1 MKPILI
7 SLGMTLLAVVTVTAN
22 MPTTATD
29 VTASVDPAYREIAAY
44 REILAIGRIEGATP
58 EIEIR
63 PRVSGRIVEVL
74 VRPGQ
79 FVEPGQVLLQLDD
92 RQYRQDLAIAVAELD
107 GAEAQLQRLQNG
119 ARSERRAELAAL
131 RLATES
137 KLGVARA
144 DLGRVHKLLGQAG
157 VISQETVD
165 HAEARVVVLTAE
177 TYAAQAR
184 LKLSQA
190 APRTEEL
197 HIAEARIRA
206 ARARLEMAQVQLRH
220 TRLVAPRRG
229 QLLDVEAMVGEL
241 TGPNAKLPAVILAD
255 TSGTQVRAFVEA
267 KDALR
272 VSAGMEARIVA
283 QGATGHQ
290 LRGRVTRVCP
300 RMEPKCLSSDGP
312 AELFDV
318 DTCEIWI
325 ALETTQPP
333 LIGLRVGVILS
344 ANPGVGG
351 DTAQP
356 GDRPQIDG

>member
-7 SLGMTLLAVVTVTAN
+7 SLGMTLLAVVAVTAN
-22 MPTTATD
+22 TPTA
-29 VTASVDPAYREIAAY
+29 VPEMTASVDFTPRAIR
-44 REILAIGRIEGATP
+44 AIGRIEGATP

-119 ARSERRAELAAL
+119 ARRERRAELAAL
-131 RLATES
+131 CRATES

-267 KDALR
+267 KLSGSLSKTKSSSREAVPRRSGSLEAR
-272 VSAGMEARIVA
+272 VS
-283 QGATGHQ
+283 
-290 LRGRVTRVCP
+290 
-300 RMEPKCLSSDGP
+300 
-312 AELFDV
+312 
-318 DTCEIWI
+318 
-325 ALETTQPP
+325 
-333 LIGLRVGVILS
+333 
-344 ANPGVGG
+344 
-351 DTAQP
+351 
-356 GDRPQIDG
+356 